1 MRRQRSV
8 LNAPNGLA
16 LRRMTTRR
24 SAPTVLLGS
33 ASTRR
38 NWLLP
43 LIPPSQSD
51 LESEAESA
59 TLRVRATAPISD
71 RVLTEE
77 TVEVD
82 EEEAVAV
89 AMVAVMVT
97 VKAVARMAPEKRQP
111 RAAFLTTQQR
121 RPRRRS
127 VLLGSLETR
136 V

>member
-24 SAPTVLLGS
+24 SAPTVLLDS

-38 NWLLP
+38 NWQLP

-59 TLRVRATAPISD
+59 TLRVRATAPASD
-71 RVLTEE
+71 RASIEE
-77 TVEVD
+77 TAEVD
-82 EEEAVAV
+82 DEGVVA
-89 AMVAVMVT
+89 AATVAVMVT
-97 VKAVARMAPEKRQP
+97 AKAVARMALDERQP
-111 RAAFLTTQQR
+111 RAAFLTTRQR

-127 VLLGSLETR
+127 VLPGLLQTR